1 MSLEDDVNKLKADI
15 KSIDE
20 CINCLEIV
28 KSGNHT
34 WCHENFEYVLNCY
47 LETRNVLKV
56 YGVEINSLEYGG
68 LNEIEIL
75 VKCLENAQDLIST
88 QKFLSGKLGILS
100 AELRVQTVLS
110 KQLEILDEDTP
121 FLGNV

>member
-1 MSLEDDVNKLKADI
+1 M
-15 KSIDE
+15 
-20 CINCLEIV
+20 
-28 KSGNHT
+28 
-34 WCHENFEYVLNCY
+34 LNCY